1 MEKREPFYTVGGNVS
16 WCSHYRK
23 QYEGFKKSE
32 LPYDPAIPLSGIYPD
47 KTMIWKDTCTPMF
60 TAALFTI
67 ANTWKQPKWP
77 SAEEW
82 IKKIYTD
89 NGTLFSYKKEQN
101 NVIFNKMNG
110 PRDYHTN
117 QSQSKRKL
125 NIIWYHLYM
134 KSKIRHKWIYLWNRK
149 KQTDRYTE
157 QTCGCQGE
165 GKLGEGRTGS

>member
-1 MEKREPFYTVGGNVS
+1 
-16 WCSHYRK
+16 
-23 QYEGFKKSE
+23 
-32 LPYDPAIPLSGIYPD
+32 
-47 KTMIWKDTCTPMF
+47 MF

-67 ANTWKQPKWP
+67 ANAWKQPKWP